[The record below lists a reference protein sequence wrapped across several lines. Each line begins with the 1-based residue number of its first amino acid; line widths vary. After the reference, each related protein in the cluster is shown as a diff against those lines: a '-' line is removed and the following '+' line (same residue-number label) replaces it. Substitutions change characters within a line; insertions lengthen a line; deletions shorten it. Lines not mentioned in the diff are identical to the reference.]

1 MAEQKEK
8 LLKKVDQALQ
18 GKKLKKARSLLKKV
32 IDTDPNDIRSRLRL
46 GEVHFQLGDKA
57 DAVELLAQVG
67 DYYRDHGFLLKSVA
81 VYKKMLEVDPTR
93 WDLHGELANLY
104 FRLGMA
110 PEAVKQ
116 HKVQVRALLK
126 QGRIVDCL
134 HVVRQILDLEPG
146 NVKDRVRLAE
156 SYSQHELYEDAARE
170 FKEVLSVLDK
180 KNSKGPLWMQV
191 AERYLHH
198 NMQDVQVARQLVE
211 KLMELGRHNQA
222 LPWLQLCF
230 DSYPGELAIMDML
243 ATCFD
248 SLGQPNKA
256 IAVLKILGGLYKK
269 RGLKTERE
277 GTLLRVLEIDPK
289 DVTAN
294 RELGRDGD
302 GDKAE
307 RGADIE
313 LDWDLPKAPEVPE
326 VGPPPI
332 PPEDED
338 VEFGF
343 EDVWEEGAAEVTLVQ
358 AMDEALLKEL
368 GLLDEEE
375 PKEALV
381 DVLPLQRKLDA
392 GETVTPEDL
401 IRTGI
406 EMELSEVEELD
417 FFLTAGLTEEAGILV
432 NEILQRH
439 QRKQGQDPDRTAP

>member
-1 MAEQKEK
+1 MAEQKDK

-18 GKKLKKARSLLKKV
+18 GKKLKKARGLLKKI
-32 IDTDPNDIRSRLRL
+32 IDADPNDIRSRLRL

-57 DAVELLAQVG
+57 NAVELLAQVG

-81 VYKKMLEVDPTR
+81 VYKKMLEVDATR

-156 SYSQHELYEDAARE
+156 AYSQHELYEEAARE

-180 KNSKGPLWMQV
+180 KNSKGPLWLQV

-211 KLMELGRHNQA
+211 KLMDKGRHSQA

-230 DSYPGELAIMDML
+230 DTNPGDLAIMDML

-248 SLGQPNKA
+248 TLGQPNKA
-256 IAVLKILGGLYKK
+256 VAVLKILGGLYNK
-269 RGLKTERE
+269 RGLKSERE
-277 GTLLRVLEIDPK
+277 ATLLRVLEIDPK
-289 DVTAN
+289 DVTVN
-294 RELGRDGD
+294 RELGRDGTA
-302 GDKAE
+302 DKDE
-307 RGADIE
+307 SGADIE
-313 LDWDLPKAPEVPE
+313 LDWDLPKPAEVPE
-326 VGPPPI
+326 DAPPPL
-332 PPEDED
+332 PPDDEE

-343 EDVWEEGAAEVTLVQ
+343 EDVWEEGAEEVTLVQ
-358 AMDEALLKEL
+358 AMDETLLKEL
-368 GLLDEEE
+368 GLLDDDDPQEE
-375 PKEALV
+375 LV
-381 DVLPLQRKLDA
+381 DVMPLQRKLDA
-392 GETVTPEDL
+392 GETLTPEEL
-401 IRTGI
+401 IRMGVDL
-406 EMELSEVEELD
+406 EPSEVEELD
-417 FFLTAGLTEEAGILV
+417 FFLTAGLSEEAGMLV

-439 QRKQGQDPDRTAP
+439 RKKQS

>member
-1 MAEQKEK
+1 MAEQKDK
-8 LLKKVDQALQ
+8 LLKKIDQALQ
-18 GKKLKKARSLLKKV
+18 GKKLRKARGLLKKV
-32 IDTDPNDIRSRLRL
+32 TEADPNDIRSRLRL

-57 DAVELLAQVG
+57 DAVALLAQVG

-81 VYKKMLEVDPTR
+81 VYKKMLEVDPGR

-110 PEAVKQ
+110 PEAIKQ

-126 QGRIVDCL
+126 QGRVAVCL

-156 SYSQHELYEDAARE
+156 AYSQNELYEDAARE
-170 FKEVLSVLDK
+170 FKEVLSVLEK
-180 KNSKGPLWMQV
+180 KDSRGPLWVQV

-198 NMQDVQVARQLVE
+198 NMQDVQVARDLVE

-222 LPWLQLCF
+222 LPWLQLVF
-230 DSYPGELAIMDML
+230 DANPGDMGILDML

-256 IAVLKILGGLYKK
+256 IAILKILAGLYRK
-269 RGLKTERE
+269 RGLKAERE
-277 GTLLRVLEIDPK
+277 STLLRVLEVDPK

-294 RELGRDGD
+294 RELGREGV
-302 GDKAE
+302 GDKAG
-307 RGADIE
+307 RGEDIE
-313 LDWDLPKAPEVPE
+313 LAWDLPKAPESPKDA
-326 VGPPPI
+326 PPPI
-332 PPEDED
+332 PPDDEE

-343 EDVWEEGAAEVTLVQ
+343 ENVWEEGAEEVTLVQ

-368 GLLDEEE
+368 GLLDDDD
-375 PKEALV
+375 PKDELI
-381 DVLPLQRKLDA
+381 DVMPLQRKLDA
-392 GETVTPEDL
+392 GETLTSEEL
-401 IRTGI
+401 IRMGVNL
-406 EMELSEVEELD
+406 EPSEVEELD
-417 FFLTAGLTEEAGILV
+417 FFLTAGLTEEAGMLV

-439 QRKQGQDPDRTAP
+439 QRKQG

>member
-1 MAEQKEK
+1 MAEQREK

-18 GKKLKKARSLLKKV
+18 GKKLKKARTLLKKV
-32 IDTDPNDIRSRLRL
+32 IDADPNDIRSRLRL
-46 GEVHFQLGDKA
+46 GEVHFQLGDKVE
-57 DAVELLAQVG
+57 AVALLAQVG

-81 VYKKMLEVDPTR
+81 VYKKMLEVDPGR

-116 HKVQVRALLK
+116 YKVQVRALLK

-134 HVVRQILDLEPG
+134 HVVRQVLDLEPG

-156 SYSQHELYEDAARE
+156 AYSQHELYEDAARE
-170 FKEVLSVLDK
+170 FKEVLSVLEK
-180 KNSKGPLWMQV
+180 KNSRGPLWIQV

-211 KLMELGRHNQA
+211 KIMELGRHNQA

-230 DSYPGELAIMDML
+230 DSNPGEMAILDML

-256 IAVLKILGGLYKK
+256 IAVLKILAKLNGKH
-269 RGLKTERE
+269 GLKAERDA
-277 GTLLRVLEIDPK
+277 TLMRVLEIDPK

-294 RELGRDGD
+294 RELGRGGV
-302 GDKAE
+302 GDKTG
-307 RGADIE
+307 RGEDIE
-313 LDWDLPKAPEVPE
+313 LDWDLPKAAAKPEDA
-326 VGPPPI
+326 PPPI
-332 PPEDED
+332 PPDDEE

-343 EDVWEEGAAEVTLVQ
+343 EDVWEEGAEEVTLVQ
-358 AMDEALLKEL
+358 AMDENLLREL
-368 GLLDEEE
+368 GLLDDESKEE
-375 PKEALV
+375 LV
-381 DVLPLQRKLDA
+381 DVMPLQRKLDA
-392 GETVTPEDL
+392 GETLTPEEL
-401 IRTGI
+401 IRMGVDVEPS
-406 EMELSEVEELD
+406 EMEELD
-417 FFLTAGLTEEAGILV
+417 FFLTAGLTEEAGMLV

-439 QRKQGQDPDRTAP
+439 KRKQG

>member
-1 MAEQKEK
+1 VAEQKDK
-8 LLKKVDQALQ
+8 LLKKVDLALQ
-18 GKKLKKARSLLKKV
+18 GKKLKKARTLLKKV
-32 IDTDPNDIRSRLRL
+32 IDADPNDIRSRLRL

-126 QGRIVDCL
+126 QGRVVDSL

-156 SYSQHELYEDAARE
+156 AYSQHELYEDAARE
-170 FKEVLSVLDK
+170 FREVLSVLEK
-180 KNSKGPLWMQV
+180 KNSRGPLWVQV

-211 KLMELGRHNQA
+211 KLMDLGRHTQS

-230 DSYPGELAIMDML
+230 DANPGEMAILDML

-256 IAVLKILGGLYKK
+256 IAVLKILAGLYKQ
-269 RGLKTERE
+269 RGLGAERE
-277 GTLLRVLEIDPK
+277 STLMRVLEVDPK

-294 RELGRDGD
+294 RELGRDGE
-302 GDKAE
+302 DKS
-307 RGADIE
+307 RGKDIE
-313 LDWDLPKAPEVPE
+313 LDWDLPKPAEPQEDA
-326 VGPPPI
+326 PPPL
-332 PPEDED
+332 PPDDEE

-343 EDVWEEGAAEVTLVQ
+343 ENVWEEGAQEVTLVQ
-358 AMDEALLKEL
+358 AMDETLLKEL
-368 GLLDEEE
+368 GLLDDDHSKDE
-375 PKEALV
+375 LV
-381 DVLPLQRKLDA
+381 DVMPLQRKLDA
-392 GETVTPEDL
+392 GEALTPEEL
-401 IRTGI
+401 IRMGVDI
-406 EMELSEVEELD
+406 EPSEMEELD
-417 FFLTAGLTEEAGILV
+417 FFLTAGLTEEAGMLV

-439 QRKQGQDPDRTAP
+439 QRKQG

>member
-1 MAEQKEK
+1 VAEQKEK

-18 GKKLKKARSLLKKV
+18 GKKLKKARTLLKKV
-32 IDTDPNDIRSRLRL
+32 IDADPNDIRSRLRL

-57 DAVELLAQVG
+57 DAVALLAQVG

-81 VYKKMLEVDPTR
+81 VYKKMLEVDATR

-126 QGRIVDCL
+126 QGRVVDSL

-156 SYSQHELYEDAARE
+156 AYSQHELYEDAARE
-170 FKEVLSVLDK
+170 FREVLSVLHK
-180 KNSKGPLWMQV
+180 KNSRGPLWLQV

-211 KLMELGRHNQA
+211 KIMELGRHNQA

-230 DSYPGELAIMDML
+230 DSNPGDMAILDML

-256 IAVLKILGGLYKK
+256 IAVLKILAGLYKQS
-269 RGLKTERE
+269 GLVKERE
-277 GTLLRVLEIDPK
+277 TTLMRVLEVDPK

-294 RELGRDGD
+294 RELGREDE
-302 GDKAE
+302 DKS
-307 RGADIE
+307 RGTDIE
-313 LDWDLPKAPEVPE
+313 LDWDLPQPAEPKEDA
-326 VGPPPI
+326 PPPI
-332 PPEDED
+332 PPDDEE

-343 EDVWEEGAAEVTLVQ
+343 EDVWEEGAEEVTLVQ
-358 AMDEALLKEL
+358 AMDETLLKEL
-368 GLLDEEE
+368 GLLDEDE
-375 PKEALV
+375 PKDEFV
-381 DVLPLQRKLDA
+381 DVMPLQRKLDG
-392 GETVTPEDL
+392 GETLTPEEL
-401 IRTGI
+401 IRMGVDMEPS
-406 EMELSEVEELD
+406 EMEELD
-417 FFLTAGLTEEAGILV
+417 FFLTAGLTEEAGMLV

-439 QRKQGQDPDRTAP
+439 QRKQG

>member
-18 GKKLKKARSLLKKV
+18 GKKLKKARTLLKKV
-32 IDTDPNDIRSRLRL
+32 IDADSNDIRSRLRL

-57 DAVELLAQVG
+57 EAVELLAQVG

-81 VYKKMLEVDPTR
+81 VYKKMLEVDPIR

-126 QGRIVDCL
+126 QGRVVDSL

-156 SYSQHELYEDAARE
+156 AYSQHELYEDAARE
-170 FKEVLSVLDK
+170 FREVISVLHK
-180 KNSKGPLWMQV
+180 KNSRGPLWVQV

-198 NMQDVQVARQLVE
+198 NMQDVQIARQLVE
-211 KLMELGRHNQA
+211 KLMELGRHSQA

-230 DSYPGELAIMDML
+230 DSNPGDMAILDML

-256 IAVLKILGGLYKK
+256 IAVLKILAGLYKQ
-269 RGLKTERE
+269 RGLVAERE
-277 GTLLRVLEIDPK
+277 STLMRVLEIDPK

-294 RELGRDGD
+294 RQLGRDGE
-302 GDKAE
+302 DKS
-307 RGADIE
+307 RGKDIE
-313 LDWDLPKAPEVPE
+313 LDWDLPKPAEPQEDA
-326 VGPPPI
+326 PPPI
-332 PPEDED
+332 PPDDEE

-343 EDVWEEGAAEVTLVQ
+343 EDVWEEGAEEVTLVQ
-358 AMDEALLKEL
+358 AMDETLLKEL
-368 GLLDEEE
+368 GLLDDEESKDE
-375 PKEALV
+375 LV
-381 DVLPLQRKLDA
+381 DVMPLQRKLDA
-392 GETVTPEDL
+392 GETLTPEEL
-401 IRTGI
+401 IRMGVDMEPS
-406 EMELSEVEELD
+406 EMEELD
-417 FFLTAGLTEEAGILV
+417 FFLTAGLTEEAGMLV

-439 QRKQGQDPDRTAP
+439 QRKQG